1 MIDLGNS
8 RRLRSRSRLGQSEP
22 LNTEK
27 LLLVEGSTDEK
38 FFNSFNENL
47 TIADVVVESY
57 EGKSN
62 LNTKYLEA
70 LIGRT
75 GFNAVESLGIIRDA
89 DNFAE
94 NAFRSV
100 QTSIADSGLPVPPSL
115 TNRRAVA
122 NEGDAWRPLT
132 ISVFIL
138 PDNENPGE
146 LETLLYR
153 TLDSDIAKCID
164 NFMKCAEETATGES
178 PSKPDKARVAAYI
191 AVQKKAPHSPAVSA
205 RQGVW
210 DFDHNVLSSVRR
222 FLREL

>member
-1 MIDLGNS
+1 MRRSSYLWKDVQIRNS
-8 RRLRSRSRLGQSEP
+8 
-22 LNTEK
+22 
-27 LLLVEGSTDEK
+27 STV
-38 FFNSFNENL
+38 SMRI
-47 TIADVVVESY
+47 TITDVVVESY

-89 DNFAE
+89 DNSAE

-100 QTSIADSGLPVPPSL
+100 RTSIADSGLPAPPSL
-115 TNRRAVA
+115 TDRRAVA
-122 NEGDAWRPLT
+122 NEEDAWRPLT

-138 PDNENPGE
+138 PDNRNPGE
-146 LETLLYR
+146 LETLLCR

-191 AVQKKAPHSPAVSA
+191 AVQKRAPHSLAVSA

-210 DFDHNVLSSVRR
+210 DFDHKVLNSVRK

>member
-146 LETLLYR
+146 LETLLCR